1 MQLLD
6 VYGKDVR
13 SNLEMTVPVW
23 HGELTHKQNKAIE
36 RVQKLAFEII
46 LNHSYKS
53 YNNALKTLDQETPYQ
68 SRTFKVNN
76 FLCLKNIL
84 IIQTLVQN
92 LRLQRNSN
100 ANQIH
105 KTKCAILPKHLN
117 TMQALLSHL
126 FLLSVFIVT
135 CGSWGQ
141 RPANCSESL
150 LCTVLSHLYSVSK

>member
-1 MQLLD
+1 M
-6 VYGKDVR
+6 YMAKMSR

-105 KTKCAILPKHLN
+105 KIKSAIY
-117 TMQALLSHL
+117 TQASEQYVSFTVSVILVISH
-126 FLLSVFIVT
+126 SCNIMGAET
-135 CGSWGQ
+135 S
-141 RPANCSESL
+141 
-150 LCTVLSHLYSVSK
+150 